1 MERWIESEIKEGDFF
16 VDNVDFT
23 DMLKAV
29 YHDYF
34 ATGEKI
40 LCFCDTKSIW
50 PAKEICAEYYERMTR
65 FEKEDIAEIIPTT
78 VQTAVVK
85 LNDGVV
91 LWCATDT
98 PCWDANAFCEWL
110 FANGGVNFYHKCERK
125 YASNVIEHFTKEEFA
140 EY

>member
-1 MERWIESEIKEGDFF
+1 MERWIESEIRDGDFF
-16 VDNVDFT
+16 IADTSDI
-23 DMLKAV
+23 LKAV

-50 PAKEICAEYYERMTR
+50 PAKEICAEYYEKMTR

-85 LNDGVV
+85 LNDGVA
-91 LWCATDT
+91 LWCAT
-98 PCWDANAFCEWL
+98 PCWDANDFCEWL

>member
-1 MERWIESEIKEGDFF
+1 MERWIESEIREGDFF
-16 VDNVDFT
+16 VADT
-23 DMLKAV
+23 SDMLKAV
-29 YHDYF
+29 YRDYF

-50 PAKEICAEYYERMTR
+50 PAKEICAEYYEKMTR

-85 LNDGVV
+85 LNNGVA

-98 PCWDANAFCEWL
+98 PCWDANDFCEWL
-110 FANGGVNFYHKCERK
+110 FANGGVDFYHKCERK
-125 YASNVIEHFTKEEFA
+125 YASNMIEHFTKEEFA